1 MSKYQQFVFE
11 DYHFDPNNGVLNLY
25 YAMDDQLR
33 FRETY
38 RFDFD
43 FVDYDPTVL
52 DRAIQALFFMA
63 GVSYYKMYVPP
74 EIVVKK
80 GQLDPQMAEFFGKT
94 YQRGLGEFWYLN
106 QLDART
112 PVVFP
117 PTTTHVSPLATP
129 FAFETQTGAAGVTGQ
144 GLLVAI
150 GGGKDSLVS
159 VEMLRGRQGLMTWS
173 LNHRPQLTPLVERI
187 ALPHAWVERTWD
199 PKIQELNKQD
209 ALNGHIPISAIFAC
223 VGVIVAILTGKHD
236 VVMSNEQS
244 ANEPTL
250 HYQGV
255 AINHQYSKSQEFEQD
270 FQHYLQHALGDAVRY
285 YSLLRPLSE
294 VRIGELFA
302 KHGFDKY
309 KDVFSSCNRA
319 FVHSSNH
326 MSWCGECSKCAFVYM
341 ALAPFV
347 PAEKLNRLWNGKNL
361 LLDPAL
367 EPTYRKLLG
376 IEGDKPLDCVGDIKE
391 SRAAM
396 RLSQEK
402 YPELKEKY
410 HFDIPEDYDFRALG
424 SHQMPDDI
432 FKVFNNS
439 GDINLQ

>member
-1 MSKYQQFVFE
+1 MNKYRQFIFE
-11 DYHFDPNNGVLNLY
+11 DYHFEKETGVLNLHY
-25 YAMDDQLR
+25 SMDGTLR

-38 RFDFD
+38 RFDFEQ
-43 FVDYDPTVL
+43 VDYDQAVL
-52 DRAIQALFFMA
+52 DRALQALFFMA
-63 GVSYYKMYVPP
+63 GVSYYKTYVPP
-74 EIVVKK
+74 EIIIKK
-80 GQLDPQMAEFFGKT
+80 GELDPEMAAFFSKT
-94 YQRGLGEFWYLN
+94 YQRGLGEFWFVN
-106 QLDART
+106 QLDANT
-112 PVVFP
+112 PVLFP
-117 PTTTHVSPLATP
+117 PTTTHTP
-129 FAFETQTGAAGVTGQ
+129 AVDTGKKGK

-159 VEMLRGRQGLMTWS
+159 VEILRGQNITTWS
-173 LNHRPQLTPLVERI
+173 LNHRPQLTPLVKRI

-199 PKIQELNKQD
+199 PKIMELNKVG

-223 VGVIVAILTGKHD
+223 VGVIVAILSGKQD

-270 FQHYLQHALGDAVRY
+270 FQAYLQHTIGDAVRY
-285 YSLLRPLSE
+285 YSFLRPLSE

-302 KHGFDKY
+302 QIGFDTY
-309 KDVFSSCNRA
+309 RDVFSSCNRA
-319 FVHSSNH
+319 FVHTSDH

-347 PAEKLNRLWNGKNL
+347 QTEKLNMLWNGKNL
-361 LLDPAL
+361 LLDPSL
-367 EPTYRKLLG
+367 EPTYRNLLG

-396 RLSQEK
+396 RLAQEK
-402 YPELKEKY
+402 YPELREKY
-410 HFDIPEDYDFRALG
+410 HFDIPKDYDFRALG
-424 SHQMPDDI
+424 PHEMPPEMYA
-432 FKVFNNS
+432 K
-439 GDINLQ
+439 LQASL